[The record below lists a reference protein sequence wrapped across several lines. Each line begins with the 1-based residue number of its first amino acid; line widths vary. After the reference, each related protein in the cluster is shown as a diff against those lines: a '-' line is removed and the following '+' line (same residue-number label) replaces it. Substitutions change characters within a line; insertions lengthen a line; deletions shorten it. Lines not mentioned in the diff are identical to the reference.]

1 MDYRVGGITAANVA
15 TASHGV
21 ATLWNPS
28 TSVEMWLK
36 ELHFVNTTAASALV
50 RLARITG
57 RGTPGSTVTPD
68 IDNEYARAG
77 TPPSGALLD
86 LAAYTVQPTVDAS
99 ALDQWT
105 TPATIGAGKV
115 WSFGSKGL
123 LVPPGA
129 GVGLVNQGTTSTP
142 VMNVTCAWS
151 ER

>member
-1 MDYRVGGITAANVA
+1 MDYRVAGQNVASAATAA
-15 TASHGV
+15 HGV

-28 TSVEMWLK
+28 SAVEMWLK
-36 ELHFVNTTAASALV
+36 ELHMVNTTAASADV

-68 IDNEYARAG
+68 IDNEYARAA
-77 TPPSGALLD
+77 TSPAGALLD
-86 LAAYTVQPTVDAS
+86 LGTYSVQPTVDAS
-99 ALDQWT
+99 VLDLWN

-123 LVPPGA
+123 LIPPGA
-129 GVGLVNQGTTSTP
+129 GIGIVNRTTTA
-142 VMNVTCAWS
+142 TAACDFTFGWS